1 MIKRTFDLV
10 ASLVGLAVL
19 SPLMAAIA
27 ILVRRDS
34 EGPALFQQQR
44 VGRQGQLFTLLKFR
58 TMTVPGTD
66 RGPLITSAGDSRVT
80 KVGQVLRSTK
90 LDELPQLINV
100 VKGDMSIVGPRPEV
114 PEYVD
119 LWPEDERQVI
129 LTVRPGITDPATVW
143 LRHEEQI
150 LAEQSDPEQFYRETL
165 LPQKARDYRA
175 YVESRNN
182 LGEFAIIART
192 LRAVI
197 RS

>member
-182 LGEFAIIART
+182 LGDFAIIART